1 MLTCAAFADRL
12 YDEDCRRA
20 MAGGSVPT
28 DMAEHASTCS
38 DCRRSWNEARAD
50 LEELPALLE
59 TPAPL
64 ALQRRLRLGLA
75 DADRRRAWPEWARRT
90 ACWTAVGAATA
101 MTVARVLPGG
111 LPEVA
116 PLAMALT
123 GASLAV
129 VAGTLRD
136 ALRRSLA

>member
-1 MLTCAAFADRL
+1 MAAHAAACA
-12 YDEDCRRA
+12 DCK
-20 MAGGSVPT
+20 
-28 DMAEHASTCS
+28 
-38 DCRRSWNEARAD
+38 RSWDEARAD

-64 ALQRRLRLGLA
+64 GLQRRLRLEIVNA
-75 DADRRRAWPEWARRT
+75 DGRRTWPDWAPRT

-101 MTVARVLPGG
+101 LTAARVLPPGW
-111 LPEVA
+111 PEIA
-116 PLAMALT
+116 PLALALT

-136 ALRRSLA
+136 VLRRSIA

>member
-1 MLTCAAFADRL
+1 MLTCTAFRDRL
-12 YDEDCRRA
+12 YDEDCRLA
-20 MAGGSVPT
+20 MADGTSPS
-28 DMAEHASTCS
+28 DMAAHAATCA
-38 DCRRSWNEARAD
+38 DCKWLWNEARAD

-59 TPAPL
+59 TPVPP
-64 ALQRRLRLGLA
+64 ALQRRLRVGLA
-75 DADRRRAWPEWARRT
+75 DASPRQAWPDWARRT